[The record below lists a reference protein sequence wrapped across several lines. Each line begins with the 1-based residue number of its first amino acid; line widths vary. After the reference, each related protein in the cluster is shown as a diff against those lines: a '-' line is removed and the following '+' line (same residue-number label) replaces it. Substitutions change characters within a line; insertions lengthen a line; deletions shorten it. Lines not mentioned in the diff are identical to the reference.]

1 MFQCNS
7 FLPLLN
13 DVKFYTLETSYQIQT
28 IKFLKAR
35 FFRSSTFLLQN
46 IDKPSNEQKIVSIH
60 ITPMKLANV
69 EANVQTEFQFV
80 LLKQRKKNKNLITT
94 FAYPKN
100 EHGISYFSNENRNQ
114 LIEME
119 FIFYLTTMNH

>member
-60 ITPMKLANV
+60 VYITPMKLANV

-100 EHGISYFSNENRNQ
+100 EQVFR
-114 LIEME
+114 
-119 FIFYLTTMNH
+119 IFPMKKETN